1 MIEIRDLSL
10 TYQGPKGPVEALKH
24 INLRVEKG
32 EIFGIIGRSGAGK
45 S

>member
-10 TYQGPKGPVEALKH
+10 TYQGPKGPVHALRG
-24 INLRVEKG
+24 INLEIASG
-32 EIFGIIGRSGAGK
+32 EVFGIIGRSGAGK